1 MMAFLSPWVLA
12 ACQPSST
19 KTPGPSPAPPEV
31 AVNRIVYVGADANV
45 FTIAPDGADSRR
57 LTGNTRAGSK
67 GVMLGRVTQQDSIFY
82 TWPTWSPNG
91 KKLAVSQVVSGVGV
105 PTVSLFILDASGKG
119 LDKVYENDP
128 QSNPII
134 AQGIPHYMYWSPDS
148 QRLAFIAST
157 PQGLTMFIHTLG
169 EETAAIGR
177 EGPIYFKWS
186 QDSQS
191 ILIHARDRLVT
202 AAVPFTDEPL
212 ELASMST
219 IFRAPDLSGDGAK
232 GAFMSNVGQGFGL
245 LVGDPKSPSSFQQ
258 VETVGNTSALLWSPA
273 GDSIAVADNRS
284 PSSRFHDRLRIIS
297 ADGSSSQTLAE
308 EPILAFFWSPSGEK
322 IAYVAIDARD
332 QGLVWKIVSVH
343 DGTVWELVSFLASPE
358 LLAMLTFF
366 DQYAHS
372 HSLWS
377 PDSSHLVFAGALG
390 RQAPQDNGATPTS
403 SKIYVI
409 NTEPG
414 SQPKEVA
421 KGTLAFW
428 SWN

>member
-1 MMAFLSPWVLA
+1 M
-12 ACQPSST
+12 
-19 KTPGPSPAPPEV
+19 
-31 AVNRIVYVGADANV
+31 NRIAYVGIDANI
-45 FTIAPDGADSRR
+45 FTIAPDGTDSRR
-57 LTGNTRAGSK
+57 LTGNIQAGSE
-67 GVMLGRVTQQDSIFY
+67 GVMLGRVLQQDSIFY
-82 TWPTWSPNG
+82 TWPTWSPDG
-91 KKLAVSQVVSGVGV
+91 KKLAVSQVVSGVSV
-105 PTVSLFILDASGKG
+105 PTVSLFILDASGAG
-119 LDKVYENDP
+119 LDKVYENEP
-128 QSNPII
+128 RSNPII

-157 PQGLTMFIHTLG
+157 LQGLTMFIHTSG
-169 EETAAIGR
+169 EGTTTIKG
-177 EGPIYFKWS
+177 EGPLYFRWS
-186 QDSQS
+186 RDSQS

-202 AAVPFTDEPL
+202 AAVPFTDELL
-212 ELASMST
+212 ELAPMNP
-219 IFRAPDLSGDGAK
+219 IFRAPDLSGDGTK
-232 GAFMSNVGQGFGL
+232 GTYMSNVGQGFGL
-245 LVGDPKSPSSFQQ
+245 LVGDPKSASDFQQ
-258 VETVGNTSALLWSPA
+258 VETVGNISALLWSPT

-284 PSSRFHDRLRIIS
+284 PSSGFHDRLRIIS

-308 EPILAFFWSPSGEK
+308 EPILAFFWSPNGEK

-332 QGLVWKIVSVH
+332 QSLVWKVVSVH
-343 DGTVWELVSFLASPE
+343 DGEVWELVKFLASPE

-390 RQAPQDNGATPTS
+390 QQASQGNGATPTS

-414 SQPKEVA
+414 SLSREVA
-421 KGTLAFW
+421 SGTLAFW